1 MKESLYTSFVAHIEK
16 SFPTLIEEGNV
27 WLCAVSGGVDSVVL
41 AHLLHRMGVNFA
53 VAHCNF
59 HLRGE
64 ESMRDEMFVRNWAEK
79 HSVDIHCIDFDTD
92 GYSRENGISI
102 EMAAREQRYRFFY
115 DVVEKYGYKG
125 VLLAHHGDDQVE
137 TILHNFTRGTS
148 IDGLLGMAPMR
159 DIFYRVLLPFTRE
172 EIERYARENDIKWVE
187 DSTNATE
194 DYTRNKIRHS
204 VIPILKEINPSLCSS
219 VQENTEH
226 LRGVNDLYRLLL
238 EEKIKNITEDTERGI
253 RIDIEA
259 LKTLGT
265 AASTLIYEILRRY
278 DMGDRAI
285 DLSLTLNAQSGKE
298 FLSST
303 HRAVKDRRYIYIEPI
318 VPAHTE
324 VETSIYAVPATI
336 DTPVS
341 ITIEEC
347 ESLDEVY
354 NDAVQIYLDKDKLCF
369 PLRVRRWRAG
379 DVFRPWGMGGASKK
393 LSKYLKDIKLP
404 LTEKDRVCVLEDNRG
419 YILWVVGYRR
429 SIYATI
435 GDKTSKVLKI
445 KINNI

>member
-1 MKESLYTSFVAHIEK
+1 MKKESLYTSFVAHIEK
-16 SFPTLIEEGNV
+16 SFPTLIEEGRV

-41 AHLLHRMGVNFA
+41 ADMLHRRGIKYA

-64 ESMRDEMFVRNWAEK
+64 ESQRDEMFVRNWAEK
-79 HSVDIHCIDFDTD
+79 HDVEIHCVDFDTRSYAESK
-92 GYSRENGISI
+92 GLSI
-102 EMAAREQRYRFFY
+102 EMAARELRYEFFY
-115 DVVEKYGYKG
+115 NLCAEKGYAG
-125 VLLAHHGDDQVE
+125 VLIAHHGDDQVE

-172 EIERYARENDIKWVE
+172 EIEKYARENDITWVE

-194 DYTRNKIRHS
+194 EYTRNKIRHS

-336 DTPVS
+336 DAPVS

-369 PLRVRRWRAG
+369 PLRVRRWHKG
-379 DVFRPWGMGGASKK
+379 DVFCPWGMGGARKK

-404 LTEKDRVCVLEDNRG
+404 LTEKTEYVFWKIIEG
-419 YILWVVGYRR
+419 
-429 SIYATI
+429 IYC
-435 GDKTSKVLKI
+435 GW
-445 KINNI
+445 